1 MKNATPKYYNERA
14 NKNSQKYRSTHIRQ
28 IKFDLSIQ
36 YDADILAYLDALPN
50 RTGYIKDL
58 IRADIAA
65 RANSKKEEPTM
76 KEAVSINQF
85 VQDLFDACDV
95 TPEEMDIDT
104 ARNDLEMFRR
114 QEDWEIP
121 ADITPEEFMAE
132 WNELVRA
139 QNQDAATVRYQ
150 VDYTDPDTGATSPID
165 TISARAGYTAVD
177 YIRDCDANADSDL
190 CEMLHRG
197 SVTLQKLD

>member
-1 MKNATPKYYNERA
+1 MPVSEAQKKASRKYNDE
-14 NKNSQKYRSTHIRQ
+14 NTRQ
-28 IKFDLSIQ
+28 IKFSFSLK
-36 YDADILAYLDALPN
+36 YDQDIIAMLDSVPN
-50 RTGYIKDL
+50 KQGYIKDL

-65 RANSKKEEPTM
+65 RANSKKEVLTM
-76 KEAVSINQF
+76 KETISISQF

-104 ARNDLEMFRR
+104 ARNDLETFRR

-139 QNQDAATVRYQ
+139 QNPEPATVRYQ

-165 TISARAGYTAVD
+165 TISARAGYTADD
-177 YIRDCDANADSDL
+177 YIRDCDANADSDW

-197 SVTLQKLD
+197 SVTLLELD

>member
-1 MKNATPKYYNERA
+1 MPVSEAQKKASRKYNDE
-14 NKNSQKYRSTHIRQ
+14 NTRQ
-28 IKFDLSIQ
+28 IKFSFSLK
-36 YDADILAYLDALPN
+36 YDQDIIAMLDSVPN
-50 RTGYIKDL
+50 KQGYIKEL

-76 KEAVSINQF
+76 KETISISQF

-121 ADITPEEFMAE
+121 ADITPEEFAAE

-139 QNQDAATVRYQ
+139 QNPEPATVRYQ

-165 TISARAGYTAVD
+165 TISARAGYTADD
-177 YIRDCDANADSDL
+177 YIRDCDANADSDW

-197 SVTLQKLD
+197 SVTLQELD

>member
-1 MKNATPKYYNERA
+1 MPVSEAQKKASRKYNDE
-14 NKNSQKYRSTHIRQ
+14 NTRQ
-28 IKFDLSIQ
+28 IKFSFSLK
-36 YDADILAYLDALPN
+36 YDQDIIAMLDSVPN
-50 RTGYIKDL
+50 KQGYIKDL

-65 RANSKKEEPTM
+65 RANSKKEVLTM
-76 KEAVSINQF
+76 KETISISQF

-121 ADITPEEFMAE
+121 ADITPEEFAAE

-139 QNQDAATVRYQ
+139 QNPEPATVRYQ

-165 TISARAGYTAVD
+165 TIIARAGYTADD
-177 YIRDCDANADSDL
+177 YIRDCDANADSDW

-197 SVTLQKLD
+197 SVTLQELD